1 MVLGGGCFLPKLS
14 QSAGPGT
21 QVWCM
26 NNITIMSNY
35 STIKLVVS
43 GNAIGACVQFKFA
56 ERKKV
61 LFPCIKTEFI
71 SFS

>member
-35 STIKLVVS
+35 STIKLRSFES
-43 GNAIGACVQFKFA
+43 GEWKCNWGLCTV
-56 ERKKV
+56 
-61 LFPCIKTEFI
+61 
-71 SFS
+71 